1 MLPLPE
7 LTVVHPETVEEAVA
21 LLSEAPAKT
30 MLLSGGTDLL
40 PNLKHGLA
48 APRRLV
54 SLRRLAGLREIRP
67 ASGGGLT
74 IGAGVTLAALADH
87 PQVRARYPAL
97 AQAAGGVAGPQLR
110 NMGTLGGNL
119 CLDTRCVYFNQ
130 TAFWRG
136 ALGYCLK
143 KDGDRCHVV
152 PEGSRCV
159 AAMSADTPAPLI
171 AYGASVRLVSA
182 RGDRTIP
189 VGDFFRGDGAR
200 NTVREPDEILTEVT
214 LPAPPPGLRS
224 GYRKLRVRQAIDF
237 PILSVAAA
245 AMLDKAGLVTAL
257 SLVVGALGARPKTV
271 QRLEK
276 LTHGRTLDDALARA
290 IAEEAH
296 RQCHPLANLNVDSA
310 WRREMVRVEV
320 RRLLGELVASRS
332 A

>member
-1 MLPLPE
+1 MLPLPT
-7 LTVVHPETVEEAVA
+7 LDIVHPETVEEAAA
-21 LLSEAPAKT
+21 LLAEAPADT
-30 MLLSGGTDLL
+30 MLVSGGTDLL

-54 SLRRLAGLREIRP
+54 SLRRLAGLREIRSAP
-67 ASGGGLT
+67 DGGLT
-74 IGAGVTLAALADH
+74 IGAGVTLAALAAD
-87 PQVRARYPAL
+87 PRVRASYPAL
-97 AQAAGGVAGPQLR
+97 ARAAGAVAGPQLR

-189 VGDFFRGDGAR
+189 VADFFRGDGAR
-200 NTVREPDEILTEVT
+200 NTVREPDEILTGVI
-214 LPAPPPGLRS
+214 LPAPPEGLRS

-237 PILSVAAA
+237 PILTTTAAA
-245 AMLDKAGLVTAL
+245 VVDSGERVQTLT
-257 SLVVGALGARPKTV
+257 LVVGALGARPKSV
-271 QRLEK
+271 QRIDK
-276 LTHGRTLDDALARA
+276 LAHGRVLDDTLAREVS
-290 IAEEAH
+290 EEAH
-296 RQCHPLANLNVDSA
+296 RQCHPLANLNVDSD

-320 RRLLGELVASRS
+320 RRLLGELVGS
-332 A
+332 AV